1 LLLLVVNGLGL
12 VVFLF
17 VYDFYRG
24 DISVVALVILELY
37 IVVEQKVHKP
47 RLFVLWQL
55 AKHEGLRLIDWGLLE
70 G

>member
-1 LLLLVVNGLGL
+1 M
-12 VVFLF
+12 FI
-17 VYDFYRG
+17 YDFYRG